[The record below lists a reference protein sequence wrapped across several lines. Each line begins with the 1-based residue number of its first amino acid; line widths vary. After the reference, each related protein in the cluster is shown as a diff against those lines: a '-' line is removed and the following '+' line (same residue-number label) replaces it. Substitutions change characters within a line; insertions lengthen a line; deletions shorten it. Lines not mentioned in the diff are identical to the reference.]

1 MSIKKFVCLLFTLLS
16 ICPLTAQQQNS
27 VGIISSSAIED
38 VDSTFVYKFEK
49 PNDVRLIYGTQGSSL
64 EYGSKNETNPSVPT
78 SIFNNVNDF
87 VGIGLTYKI
96 LDADITF
103 SLPKTRLLEE
113 DRENL
118 NQFKFSLSY
127 TGRKFTIRGLIS
139 DTKGMVS
146 ADPMDRFQSNA
157 DVHQFRISAQFTY
170 IFNHQKYSYRAAMF
184 QNELQRKTAGSFL
197 LRLEPFYRGL
207 GAGSGLVPSSYDNV
221 QTYGDQVGLEYLKAP
236 GFLVMPGYGVTITPF
251 DEKFYVAPLIFGGPG
266 LAFNFYQGNLGDF
279 TYTNFEWAA
288 VAALNV
294 GYNGVRTYL
303 NLNITGD
310 INYTPLNPTY
320 FTSSN
325 LKISLT
331 FGYRFV
337 DLEKF
342 IPRSFL

>member
-184 QNELQRKTAGSFL
+184 QNEL
-197 LRLEPFYRGL
+197 
-207 GAGSGLVPSSYDNV
+207 
-221 QTYGDQVGLEYLKAP
+221 
-236 GFLVMPGYGVTITPF
+236 
-251 DEKFYVAPLIFGGPG
+251 
-266 LAFNFYQGNLGDF
+266 
-279 TYTNFEWAA
+279 
-288 VAALNV
+288 
-294 GYNGVRTYL
+294 
-303 NLNITGD
+303 
-310 INYTPLNPTY
+310 
-320 FTSSN
+320 
-325 LKISLT
+325 
-331 FGYRFV
+331 
-337 DLEKF
+337 
-342 IPRSFL
+342 